1 VGGVPA
7 LMANEIGVCLLYNAL
22 GKRSSATDSYPTNFD
37 LGRTLT
43 HELGHFF
50 EIWHTWGDDGG
61 QCPATGGVD
70 DGIADT
76 PPEANNSAGAPT
88 GKQYDACSGTT
99 TDGVMYMNFMDYT
112 DDRAMNMF
120 TIDQAAVMFSQIAPG
135 GENNSLVQNDNL
147 LLWSPTTSVNNIT
160 FETAINIFPNP
171 TNGAVEIAYDNTNG
185 QLNSVNVTNVM
196 GQDVDRIDATDKRDR
211 ISLNLKGNATGI
223 YFVTCNFASGSVTR
237 KILLQ

>member
-1 VGGVPA
+1 
-7 LMANEIGVCLLYNAL
+7 MHL

-112 DDRAMNMF
+112 DDQGDEYVHHRPGGGDVLA
-120 TIDQAAVMFSQIAPG
+120 IIAPG

-147 LLWSPTTSVNNIT
+147 
-160 FETAINIFPNP
+160 A
-171 TNGAVEIAYDNTNG
+171 AVVSYHA
-185 QLNSVNVTNVM
+185 V
-196 GQDVDRIDATDKRDR
+196 
-211 ISLNLKGNATGI
+211 
-223 YFVTCNFASGSVTR
+223 
-237 KILLQ
+237 